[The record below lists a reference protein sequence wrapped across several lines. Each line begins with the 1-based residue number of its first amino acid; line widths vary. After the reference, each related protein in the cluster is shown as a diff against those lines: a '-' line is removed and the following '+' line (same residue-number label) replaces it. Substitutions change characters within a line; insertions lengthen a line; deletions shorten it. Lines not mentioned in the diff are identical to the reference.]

1 MILHSLQSISLD
13 SILVLAYLAFG
24 ATILGYGLWS
34 RLLSRYPASQVAPF
48 SLLVPVVL
56 GFLLSMV
63 FAPVRRA
70 LERMGL
76 HSAFA
81 SLGIVSLLL
90 GLFMM
95 LAVALAMPITQ
106 WVDNAPSIQRN
117 IETKVNDISR
127 SFSELLEANKA
138 LQEMTEGEEEIGAP
152 EKVEIERGND
162 VAENVAMV
170 APSVFAQFVFTFVL
184 LFFLLASGDMFYE
197 KIVHVLPTFHDKR
210 RAVKLVH
217 SAERKLSRYLL
228 TITVI
233 NFSLGVVIG
242 LTMFM
247 LGLPNPVLIGV
258 GAFLLNFV
266 PYVGATVG
274 MLVGLG
280 IAFFQFGMEGWGYI
294 AAVAGVFLVGQ
305 TLESYVL
312 TPRLVGDRVGLHP
325 LWIIFALMA
334 GGALFGFTGVLLA
347 VPAAAVIGV
356 LIRYA
361 LGRYKKSSLYDQG
374 SGGGS

>member
-1 MILHSLQSISLD
+1 
-13 SILVLAYLAFG
+13 
-24 ATILGYGLWS
+24 
-34 RLLSRYPASQVAPF
+34 
-48 SLLVPVVL
+48 
-56 GFLLSMV
+56 MV
-63 FAPVRRA
+63 CAPVRRA
-70 LERMGL
+70 LVRMGL

-266 PYVGATVG
+266 PYVGALVGALATAAIALLTFDWYGWAMIAGGTYVLINSIEGQLVTPYFVGRSLRLNTVVVFLAVSFWAWLWSIVG
-274 MLVGLG
+274 MVVALPLLVAIKTICDHVDGLG
-280 IAFFQFGMEGWGYI
+280 N
-294 AAVAGVFLVGQ
+294 VSTFLS
-305 TLESYVL
+305 E
-312 TPRLVGDRVGLHP
+312 RHAEDRP
-325 LWIIFALMA
+325 NN
-334 GGALFGFTGVLLA
+334 
-347 VPAAAVIGV
+347 
-356 LIRYA
+356 
-361 LGRYKKSSLYDQG
+361 G
-374 SGGGS
+374 SDTEP

>member
-1 MILHSLQSISLD
+1 MPSEPDTRSNRFFKGIPRWAGI
-13 SILVLAYLAFG
+13 
-24 ATILGYGLWS
+24 GLFFYAS
-34 RLLSRYPASQVAPF
+34 VFALSAAK

-76 HSAFA
+76 HSALA

-95 LAVALAMPITQ
+95 LAVALSMPITQ

-138 LQEMTEGEEEIGAP
+138 LQEMTKSDDEIGAP
-152 EKVEIERGND
+152 EKVEIERGNN

-197 KIVHVLPTFHDKR
+197 KIVHVLPTFNDKR

-233 NFSLGVVIG
+233 NFSLGIVIG

-247 LGLPNPVLIGV
+247 LDLPNPVLIGV

-266 PYVGATVG
+266 PYVGA
-274 MLVGLG
+274 LVGAMATAAIGLLTFDWYG
-280 IAFFQFGMEGWGYI
+280 WALIAGG
-294 AAVAGVFLVGQ
+294 
-305 TLESYVL
+305 SYVL
-312 TPRLVGDRVGLHP
+312 INSIEGQLITPYFVGRSLRLNTVVV
-325 LWIIFALMA
+325 F
-334 GGALFGFTGVLLA
+334 LA
-347 VPAAAVIGV
+347 VSFWAWLWSIVGMV
-356 LIRYA
+356 VA
-361 LGRYKKSSLYDQG
+361 LPLLVAIKTICDHVDGLGNVSTFLAERHAEERANNGRDPDI
-374 SGGGS
+374 